1 MDGEGIEQRWADVN
15 DAATS
20 TKEMCDDGVKMY
32 TSTPNA
38 NSSVARRGSERVVG
52 EGEGLSTT

>member
-1 MDGEGIEQRWADVN
+1 MN
-15 DAATS
+15 F
-20 TKEMCDDGVKMY
+20 
-32 TSTPNA
+32 TPNA

>member
-1 MDGEGIEQRWADVN
+1 MVIQIDLLLDLGWVWWTTTNSRIHTGSGRKVN
-15 DAATS
+15 F
-20 TKEMCDDGVKMY
+20 
-32 TSTPNA
+32 TPNV